1 MLNMNIKSIVKNLV
15 VAVIMLVSCFIYL
28 GSQADAEIV
37 QSKVTSIENNL
48 VSCMVNNDYY
58 EFINNEGYYNVGDDV
73 ILDVQVDNDGEIEVV
88 NADKVFNITS
98 YEFKED
104 DSQITTYNDGSF
116 AYINNVTGEYEFT
129 PCMFLG
135 DWNYNC
141 KDINDLNNLISDYKN
156 AHDSLLHSSLIKNYG
171 EIIETDS
178 FTDEYGNEIKVY
190 NDGSY
195 VVINKLNNVYEFYPV
210 ITSNKNSVW
219 CMSFDNMK
227 DLENCFNTY
236 CSIIEDKQ
244 F

>member
-1 MLNMNIKSIVKNLV
+1 MLNIKSIVKNLV
-15 VAVIMLVSCFIYL
+15 IAVIMLVSYFMVQS
-28 GSQADAEIV
+28 SQADAEV
-37 QSKVTSIENNL
+37 VNSKVTAINNNL
-48 VSCMVNNDYY
+48 VSCMIGNDYY
-58 EFINNEGYYNVGDDV
+58 EFIDNEGCYNVDDDV
-73 ILDVQVDNDGEIEVV
+73 VLDVQIDNDGEIEVV

-104 DSQITTYNDGSF
+104 GSQITNYNDGSF

-135 DWNYNC
+135 DWNYSC

-178 FTDEYGNEIKVY
+178 FTDEYDNSIIMY

-195 VVINKLNNVYEFYPV
+195 KIINELNNVYEFYPV
-210 ITSNKNSVW
+210 ITSNDNGVW
-219 CMSFDNMK
+219 CLRFDNMK
-227 DLENCFNTY
+227 DLENCIYTY
-236 CSIIEDKQ
+236 ISLICDGEY
-244 F
+244 

>member
-1 MLNMNIKSIVKNLV
+1 MLNISIKSIVKNLV
-15 VAVIMLVSCFIYL
+15 VAVIMLVVCFMVQE
-28 GSQADAEIV
+28 SKVNAEIV

-48 VSCMVNNDYY
+48 VSCMINDYY
-58 EFINNEGYYNVGDDV
+58 EFIDNEGYYNIGDDV
-73 ILDVQVDNDGEIEVV
+73 VLDIQVDNDGEIEVV

-98 YEFKED
+98 YEFKKD
-104 DSQITTYNDGSF
+104 GSQITNYNDGSF

-156 AHDSLLHSSLIKNYG
+156 AHDNLFHSSLIKNYG
-171 EIIETDS
+171 DIFEIDN
-178 FTDEYGNEIKVY
+178 FKDEYDNSITMY

-195 VVINKLNNVYEFYPV
+195 KIINELNNVYEFYPV
-210 ITSNKNSVW
+210 ITSNKNGVW
-219 CMSFDNMK
+219 CLGFDNMK

>member
-1 MLNMNIKSIVKNLV
+1 MLNIKSIVKNLV
-15 VAVIMLVSCFIYL
+15 IAVIMLVSCFISL
-28 GSQADAEIV
+28 SSQADAEV
-37 QSKVTSIENNL
+37 VNSKVTAINNNL

-73 ILDVQVDNDGEIEVV
+73 ILDVQVIDNEIEVV
-88 NADKVFNITS
+88 NADKIFNIVS

-104 DSQITTYNDGSF
+104 GSQITNYNDGSF

-141 KDINDLNNLISDYKN
+141 KDINDLNSLILDYKE

-195 VVINKLNNVYEFYPV
+195 VVINKLNNVYEFYPI
-210 ITSNKNSVW
+210 ITSNNNSVW

-227 DLENCFNTY
+227 DLENCIYTY
-236 CSIIEDKQ
+236 ILLICDGEY
-244 F
+244 